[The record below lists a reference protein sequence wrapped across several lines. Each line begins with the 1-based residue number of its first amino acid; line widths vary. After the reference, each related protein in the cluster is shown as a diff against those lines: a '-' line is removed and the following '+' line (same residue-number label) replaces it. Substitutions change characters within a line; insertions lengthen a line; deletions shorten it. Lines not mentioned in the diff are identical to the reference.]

1 MQEVLSEIGAW
12 RERGDRIA
20 LATVID
26 VQRSAPRPPGAKMA
40 VNSAGEIAG
49 SVSGGCVE
57 GAVAEIADGIL
68 RGDPPQLVH
77 FGIADSDAWDVG
89 LPCGGEIDVWVQAYE
104 PSRFEEL
111 ARSGGRAAEVTV
123 LEGAVPGAKLVV
135 FADGATTGSL
145 GSPEL
150 DDEAA
155 RVGTELLWAETS
167 ERRNG
172 LFVDVIGPPPRLL
185 VFGAV
190 DIAASLCRLARAAG
204 WRPYVI
210 DPRARFAT
218 PDRFPDA
225 EEVIAAWPE
234 EAVAHLGGV
243 DPATS
248 IVVLTHDPK
257 LDDAALMLALSSPA
271 RFIGAM
277 GSRRA
282 QAKRRERLLELGIG
296 VGVCNARVLIA
307 ELGTGMSVFPT
318 PGHAAAWA
326 RLTSRTLQ
334 SGNSARPGRTGKG
347 NPYLRGAL
355 GQCVMAA
362 ARTDTRLGEQYR
374 RIARRRG
381 KQKAIVAVSRVICE
395 IACILIS
402 DPGARFTDLGAD
414 YYNRGDSR
422 RQTRSRIRELERLNP
437 GMKVTL
443 TPVQQAA

>member
-1 MQEVLSEIGAW
+1 MKEVLTEIGLWKA
-12 RERGDRIA
+12 RGDRIA

-26 VQRSAPRPPGAKMA
+26 VQRSAPRPPGSKMA
-40 VNSAGEIAG
+40 VNEHGEIAG

-89 LPCGGEIDVWVQAYE
+89 LPCGGEIDVWVEAYDYDSR
-104 PSRFEEL
+104 PPRFEEI

-123 LEGAVPGAKLVV
+123 LEGAAPGAKLLVE
-135 FADGATTGSL
+135 ADGARSGSL

-150 DDEAA
+150 DDDAA
-155 RVGTELLWAETS
+155 RMATELLWAETS
-167 ERRNG
+167 ERRDG
-172 LFVDVIGPPPRLL
+172 LFVDVTGPAPRLL

-190 DIAASLCRLARAAG
+190 DIAASLCTVARATG

-234 EAVAHLGGV
+234 EAVAQVGGV

-257 LDDAALMLALSSPA
+257 LDDAALLLALSSPA
-271 RFIGAM
+271 RFVGAM

-282 QAKRRERLLELGIG
+282 QAKRRERLVEAGITDDEIERISAPVGLDLGGISREET
-296 VGVCNARVLIA
+296 ALSIMA
-307 ELGTGMSVFPT
+307 E
-318 PGHAAAWA
+318 
-326 RLTSRTLQ
+326 
-334 SGNSARPGRTGKG
+334 
-347 NPYLRGAL
+347 
-355 GQCVMAA
+355 
-362 ARTDTRLGEQYR
+362 
-374 RIARRRG
+374 
-381 KQKAIVAVSRVICE
+381 IVAVRHGRDGGRLAESK
-395 IACILIS
+395 
-402 DPGARFTDLGAD
+402 G
-414 YYNRGDSR
+414 
-422 RQTRSRIRELERLNP
+422 RIHEVP
-437 GMKVTL
+437 
-443 TPVQQAA
+443 A

>member
-1 MQEVLSEIGAW
+1 MQEVLSELALW
-12 RERGDRIA
+12 EERGDRIA

-40 VNSAGEIAG
+40 INEHGEIAG
-49 SVSGGCVE
+49 AVSGGCVE

-89 LPCGGEIDVWVQAYE
+89 LPCGGEIDVWVEAYD
-104 PSRFEEL
+104 PGRFEEI
-111 ARSGGRAAEVTV
+111 ARGGGRAAEVTV
-123 LEGAVPGAKLVV
+123 LEGAAPGAKLLVE
-135 FADGATTGSL
+135 ADGARSGSL

-155 RVGTELLWAETS
+155 RVATELLWAETS
-167 ERRNG
+167 ERRDG
-172 LFVDVIGPPPRLL
+172 VFVDVIGPAPRLL

-190 DIAASLCRLARAAG
+190 DVAASLCTLARAAG

-225 EEVIAAWPE
+225 EEVVAAWPE
-234 EAVAHLGGV
+234 EAVAQLGGV

-257 LDDAALMLALSSPA
+257 LDDAALLLSLSSPA

-282 QAKRRERLLELGIG
+282 QAKRRERLVAAGITDEEIERISAPVGLDLGGISREET
-296 VGVCNARVLIA
+296 ALSIMA
-307 ELGTGMSVFPT
+307 EIV
-318 PGHAAAWA
+318 
-326 RLTSRTLQ
+326 
-334 SGNSARPGRTGKG
+334 
-347 NPYLRGAL
+347 
-355 GQCVMAA
+355 A
-362 ARTDTRLGEQYR
+362 ARHGRDGGRLAESKG
-374 RIARRRG
+374 RIHEVPA
-381 KQKAIVAVSRVICE
+381 
-395 IACILIS
+395 
-402 DPGARFTDLGAD
+402 
-414 YYNRGDSR
+414 
-422 RQTRSRIRELERLNP
+422 
-437 GMKVTL
+437 
-443 TPVQQAA
+443 

>member
-40 VNSAGEIAG
+40 VNEHGEIAG

-89 LPCGGEIDVWVQAYE
+89 LPCGGEIDVWVEAYE
-104 PSRFEEL
+104 YGSGTQFEEL
-111 ARSGGRAAEVTV
+111 ARSGGRAAEVTA
-123 LEGAVPGAKLVV
+123 LEGAVAGAKLLVL
-135 FADGATTGSL
+135 ADGARTGSL

-155 RVGTELLWAETS
+155 RIATELLWAETS

-172 LFVDVIGPPPRLL
+172 LFVDVIGPPPRLI

-218 PDRFPDA
+218 PERFPDA

-234 EAVAHLGGV
+234 EAVAKLGGV

-282 QAKRRERLLELGIG
+282 QAKRRERLLELGITDDQFDRISAP
-296 VGVCNARVLIA
+296 VGLDLGGISREETALSILA
-307 ELGTGMSVFPT
+307 EIV
-318 PGHAAAWA
+318 
-326 RLTSRTLQ
+326 
-334 SGNSARPGRTGKG
+334 
-347 NPYLRGAL
+347 
-355 GQCVMAA
+355 A
-362 ARTDTRLGEQYR
+362 ARHGRDGGRLAESKG
-374 RIARRRG
+374 RIHEVPA
-381 KQKAIVAVSRVICE
+381 
-395 IACILIS
+395 
-402 DPGARFTDLGAD
+402 
-414 YYNRGDSR
+414 
-422 RQTRSRIRELERLNP
+422 
-437 GMKVTL
+437 
-443 TPVQQAA
+443 

>member
-1 MQEVLSEIGAW
+1 MKEVLSEIEVWKA
-12 RERGDRIA
+12 RGDRIA

-40 VNSAGEIAG
+40 VNEHGEIAG

-89 LPCGGEIDVWVQAYE
+89 LPCGGEIDVWVQAYDTD
-104 PSRFEEL
+104 PAHPTTPRFEEV
-111 ARSGGRAAEVTV
+111 ARAGGRAAEVTV
-123 LEGAVPGAKLVV
+123 LEGASPGAKLLVEP
-135 FADGATTGSL
+135 DGARSGSL
-145 GSPEL
+145 GAPEL

-155 RVGTELLWAETS
+155 RLAADQLWEEAS
-167 ERRNG
+167 ERRDG
-172 LFVDVIGPPPRLL
+172 LFIDVVAPAPRLI

-190 DIAASLCRLARAAG
+190 DIAASLCTLARAAG

-218 PDRFPDA
+218 GDRFPDA

-234 EAVAHLGGV
+234 EAVAQLGGV

-257 LDDAALMLALSSPA
+257 LDDAALLLALGSPA

-282 QAKRRERLLELGIG
+282 QAKRRERLVAAGVSDEEIERISAPVGLDLGAISREET
-296 VGVCNARVLIA
+296 ALSILA
-307 ELGTGMSVFPT
+307 EIV
-318 PGHAAAWA
+318 
-326 RLTSRTLQ
+326 
-334 SGNSARPGRTGKG
+334 
-347 NPYLRGAL
+347 
-355 GQCVMAA
+355 A
-362 ARTDTRLGEQYR
+362 ARHGRDGGRLGESKG
-374 RIARRRG
+374 RIHEVPA
-381 KQKAIVAVSRVICE
+381 
-395 IACILIS
+395 
-402 DPGARFTDLGAD
+402 
-414 YYNRGDSR
+414 
-422 RQTRSRIRELERLNP
+422 
-437 GMKVTL
+437 
-443 TPVQQAA
+443 

>member
-1 MQEVLSEIGAW
+1 MQDVLSEIGVW
-12 RERGDRIA
+12 KERGDRIA

-40 VNSAGEIAG
+40 VNDRGDIAG

-68 RGDPPQLVH
+68 KGDPPQLLH

-104 PSRFEEL
+104 PGRFEEI
-111 ARSGGRAAEVTV
+111 ARTGGRAAEVTV
-123 LEGAVPGAKLVV
+123 LEGASPGAKLLVL
-135 FADGATTGSL
+135 ADGARTGSL

-155 RVGTELLWAETS
+155 RVADELLWAETS
-167 ERRNG
+167 ERRDG

-190 DIAASLCRLARAAG
+190 DIAASLCGLARAAG
-204 WRPYVI
+204 WRSYVI

-218 PDRFPDA
+218 AERFPDA
-225 EEVIAAWPE
+225 EQVIAAWPE
-234 EAVAHLGGV
+234 EAVAQLGGV

-257 LDDAALMLALSSPA
+257 LDDAALLLSLASPA

-282 QAKRRERLLELGIG
+282 QAKRRERLVAAG
-296 VGVCNARVLIA
+296 VSDEDIERI
-307 ELGTGMSVFPT
+307 
-318 PGHAAAWA
+318 
-326 RLTSRTLQ
+326 
-334 SGNSARPGRTGKG
+334 SAPVG
-347 NPYLRGAL
+347 L
-355 GQCVMAA
+355 
-362 ARTDTRLGEQYR
+362 
-374 RIARRRG
+374 
-381 KQKAIVAVSRVICE
+381 
-395 IACILIS
+395 
-402 DPGARFTDLGAD
+402 DLGAISREETALSILAEIVAARHGRD
-414 YYNRGDSR
+414 GGRLAESRG
-422 RQTRSRIRELERLNP
+422 RIHEVP
-437 GMKVTL
+437 
-443 TPVQQAA
+443 A

>member
-1 MQEVLSEIGAW
+1 MQEVLSEIGVW

-40 VNSAGEIAG
+40 VNERGEIAG

-89 LPCGGEIDVWVQAYE
+89 LPCGGEIDVWVEAYE
-104 PSRFEEL
+104 PGRFEEV
-111 ARSGGRAAEVTV
+111 ARAGGRAAEVTV
-123 LEGAVPGAKLVV
+123 LEGASPGAKLLVL
-135 FADGATTGSL
+135 ADGARTGSL

-150 DDEAA
+150 DDDAA
-155 RVGTELLWAETS
+155 RVAGELLWAETS

-172 LFVDVIGPPPRLL
+172 MFIDVIGPPPRLL

-190 DIAASLCRLARAAG
+190 DIAASLCSLARAAG

-210 DPRARFAT
+210 DLRARFAT
-218 PDRFPDA
+218 PERFPDA
-225 EEVIAAWPE
+225 QQVIAAWPE
-234 EAVAHLGGV
+234 EAVAQLGGV

-257 LDDAALMLALSSPA
+257 LDDAALLLALGSPA

-282 QAKRRERLLELGIG
+282 QAKRRERLVAAGVLDEDIERISAPVGLDLGGISREET
-296 VGVCNARVLIA
+296 ALSILA
-307 ELGTGMSVFPT
+307 EIV
-318 PGHAAAWA
+318 
-326 RLTSRTLQ
+326 
-334 SGNSARPGRTGKG
+334 
-347 NPYLRGAL
+347 
-355 GQCVMAA
+355 A
-362 ARTDTRLGEQYR
+362 ARHGRDGGRLAESKG
-374 RIARRRG
+374 RIHEVPA
-381 KQKAIVAVSRVICE
+381 
-395 IACILIS
+395 
-402 DPGARFTDLGAD
+402 
-414 YYNRGDSR
+414 
-422 RQTRSRIRELERLNP
+422 
-437 GMKVTL
+437 
-443 TPVQQAA
+443 